1 MSNFQHESEFNSP
14 ALNDLIR
21 EGLFDL
27 PPADGVLYY
36 CPQCSV
42 VFLKFPNKVISP
54 STEPRRT
61 LAETFGYLWC
71 ERCSGDFQD
80 EKVMLQLLAPRISPS
95 ENPGRDNAACD
106 RTRGGDV
113 GHEG

>member
-1 MSNFQHESEFNSP
+1 MGIWVQPIVARDKSVSMVRAANPCHSLERSPMSNFQHESEFNSP
-14 ALNDLIR
+14 ALNELIR

-27 PPADGVLYY
+27 PPADEVLYY

-42 VFLKFPNKVISP
+42 VFLKFPNTVISP

-80 EKVMLQLLAPRISPS
+80 EKVML
-95 ENPGRDNAACD
+95 
-106 RTRGGDV
+106 
-113 GHEG
+113 